1 MNDYMIR
8 NDKQSITAYEKSL
21 EAAITSANILCKAA
35 ENGTYDVDIYKLVDG
50 YYVRSTEVYAL
61 EDRYITFQEYVDS
74 STALM
79 SGIIYSRGGI
89 YD

>member
-8 NDKQSITAYEKSL
+8 NDKQ
-21 EAAITSANILCKAA
+21 AITSYENSLEEAISTANFLCKSA
-35 ENGTYDVDIYKLVDG
+35 ENGTYDVDIYKLIDG